1 MDILHL
7 DENKIE
13 QIEGMSVDY
22 PYCMHKRNLTDIVIP
37 WHWHE
42 ELELGYLEKGTSII
56 STVNAEYTIHQGDG
70 FFINTNVMDT
80 KRNAVPGHA
89 ALEINH
95 IFHPVF
101 LSGHFKSR
109 FESKYLNPILKNRQ
123 IEVHIIRHGTSSGNA
138 ILSNLIKLKELQEN
152 PDVEI
157 QTRNLLSETWLL
169 LREELHTNFHETVCP
184 SESENRLRNMLLFI
198 HTHYAEKI
206 TLQEIA
212 SNASLSAREAQRC
225 FQRILHQSPSEYLIS
240 YRLNHAKKMLL
251 ETNDSITEIA
261 FLCGFSD
268 ASYFSKIFRK
278 KSGFTPMEYRKKIF
292 DSHSSKKI

>member
-1 MDILHL
+1 MHILEL

-13 QIEGMSVDY
+13 QVEGMSVDY

-56 STVNAEYTIHQGDG
+56 TTANAEYTIHQGDG

-80 KRNAVPGHA
+80 KRNAAPRHT

-109 FESKYLNPILKNRQ
+109 FETKYLNPILKNRQ
-123 IEVHIIRHGTSSGNA
+123 IEVHIIRQGTSSGNA
-138 ILSNLIKLKELQEN
+138 ILANLIKLKELQEN

-169 LREELHTNFHETVCP
+169 LQEELRTNLHGTVCP
-184 SESENRLRNMLLFI
+184 SENENRLRNMLLFM
-198 HTHYAEKI
+198 HTHYSEKL

-212 SNASLSAREAQRC
+212 SNANLSVREAQRC
-225 FQRILHQSPSEYLIS
+225 FQRILHQSPNEYLIS

-251 ETNDSITEIA
+251 ETNNSITEIA
-261 FLCGFSD
+261 FQCGFSD
-268 ASYFSKIFRK
+268 ASYFSKTFRK
-278 KSGFTPMEYRKKIF
+278 DTGFTPIEYRKKGQLLI
-292 DSHSSKKI
+292 